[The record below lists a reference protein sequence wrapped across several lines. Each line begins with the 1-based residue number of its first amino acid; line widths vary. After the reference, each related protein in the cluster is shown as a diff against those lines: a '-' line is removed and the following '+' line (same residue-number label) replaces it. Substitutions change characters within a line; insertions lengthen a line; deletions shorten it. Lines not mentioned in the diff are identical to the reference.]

1 MTWRERVFIPATF
14 FAIALVGAVL
24 AGVFPVGA
32 ADLRIPNRP
41 VNASLA
47 STPGCQW
54 CGLYFGV
61 SGGYGGADFIANFDD
76 SSPDADIRSFSS
88 KHSANSFLGGAHIGY
103 NYQFG
108 SIVVGA
114 ETDISATGIKANAN
128 GVESTLPWFGTT
140 RLRFGLLPT
149 PDLLIYGT
157 GGVAYG
163 HVRVGDV
170 TGGSGVVATTPT
182 VGWTLGGGLEY
193 KLVSNIT
200 IGAEYLHV
208 DLDGPS
214 VTNGFQ
220 TIGTRVPADVFRGR
234 LSLQF

>member
-1 MTWRERVFIPATF
+1 MTWRERIFIPATF
-14 FAIALVGAVL
+14 FAIALVGAVI
-24 AGVFPVGA
+24 AGLFPVGA
-32 ADLRIPNRP
+32 ADLPVLNRP
-41 VNASLA
+41 RALV

-61 SGGYGGADFIANFDD
+61 SGGYGGADFIENFDNSD
-76 SSPDADIRSFSS
+76 PFSDLKSFSA
-88 KHSANSFLGGAHIGY
+88 KHSANSFLGGAHAGY

-108 SIVVGA
+108 MLVIGA
-114 ETDISATGIKANAN
+114 ETDIAATGIKSNAN

-157 GGVAYG
+157 GGAAYG

-170 TGGSGVVATTPT
+170 TGGSSIVTTTPA
-182 VGWTLGGGLEY
+182 VGWALGGGLEY

-200 IGAEYLHV
+200 VGAEYLHV

-214 VTNGFQ
+214 VTNGLQ
-220 TIGTRVPADVFRGR
+220 TIGSRVPVDVFRGR
-234 LSLQF
+234 LSLSF